1 MKRYTLYM
9 YAFVL
14 SAFALASCSK
24 ELTEGLDDVNIGVV
38 TDDNVMYDGMIVT
51 AKKGQPVEFTIN
63 GEPDFVT
70 FYSGELGHQ
79 YIYKDRTSVSADD
92 VVSSVLSFTVY
103 TSTTIYADDN
113 NRRNNC
119 MDIFYTMDDAEN
131 GFEAFPGLVKNDIV
145 ADSTTVVQFWKD
157 GKWHELVD
165 RDEFVGM
172 GQNVVAGNS
181 YERDVVNYID
191 KNLVLAFAY
200 NKDEWENPHFNET
213 DAVNVAQPRYNFA
226 SMKIT
231 NTLRNGQTTEQFASD
246 FVLTTVNMHHERD
259 TAYYQDWKSTVSYLP
274 EDSGY
279 GTVTA
284 NVAGRWNLSSASS
297 GSFYIHGT
305 ANDSHWKSSWLVSDP
320 INILAC
326 EPDQGVSVKNISQD
340 MPTYSHTYENV
351 GTYTATFVVTNGNY
365 KHEDRGVYQ
374 IVVNVTE

>member
-1 MKRYTLYM
+1 M
-9 YAFVL
+9 
-14 SAFALASCSK
+14 
-24 ELTEGLDDVNIGVV
+24 NIGVV

-200 NKDEWENPHFNET
+200 NKDEWENPHFNE
-213 DAVNVAQPRYNFA
+213 
-226 SMKIT
+226 
-231 NTLRNGQTTEQFASD
+231 
-246 FVLTTVNMHHERD
+246 
-259 TAYYQDWKSTVSYLP
+259 LP
-274 EDSGY
+274 
-279 GTVTA
+279 
-284 NVAGRWNLSSASS
+284 L
-297 GSFYIHGT
+297 
-305 ANDSHWKSSWLVSDP
+305 
-320 INILAC
+320 
-326 EPDQGVSVKNISQD
+326 Q
-340 MPTYSHTYENV
+340 
-351 GTYTATFVVTNGNY
+351 
-365 KHEDRGVYQ
+365 
-374 IVVNVTE
+374 